1 MSNFEYTFAKKM
13 EKTSFQTFL
22 KADCFSEFQQ
32 CINIIV
38 KIPSY
43 FEKQVDKDY
52 KWLNPQQL
60 ILFYF
65 ASFSPFGKSPKFE
78 LNVWK
83 TATTNQEIIPFE

>member
-13 EKTSFQTFL
+13 EKTSFRTFL

-65 ASFSPFGKSPKFE
+65 ASFSPKNQN
-78 LNVWK
+78 LN
-83 TATTNQEIIPFE
+83 